1 MFFLC
6 VQKFDVMNTVEIF
19 LGSER
24 GLIYECRYRVGVPI
38 IFLVSASIPPCSYQ
52 KPDAGNPTPTN
63 IEFIVTVRS
72 SVRQQPT

>member
-1 MFFLC
+1 MLHLY
-6 VQKFDVMNTVEIF
+6 VQKFNVTDIVKKI
-19 LGSER
+19 GSER